1 MADRHT
7 LGREDRVVAGSS
19 LAFYALTRTVARA
32 VRLHQL
38 VSARKG
44 FSMKQHN
51 KIFVGVDIAKKKFDV
66 AFSPVSQGFVYDYTP
81 AGIKLFLKE
90 LQKAKPQLIC
100 LEATGGLERELVD
113 QLQQHGFAVAVVNPR
128 QIRDFAR
135 AHNKLAKTD
144 QIDARMIARFAEM
157 MKPRLTPVLS
167 KAQRKLS
174 DLTARRRQL
183 TKLITQEKNRLA
195 STFDA
200 EIGELIRQT
209 ILFFKEQLKKI
220 EQQQKELIAQHG
232 WSVLTTVTKLRFF

>member
-1 MADRHT
+1 
-7 LGREDRVVAGSS
+7 
-19 LAFYALTRTVARA
+19 
-32 VRLHQL
+32 
-38 VSARKG
+38 
-44 FSMKQHN
+44 MKQHN

-66 AFSPVSQGFVYDYTP
+66 AFSPVSRGFVYDYTP

-167 KAQRKLS
+167 KAQQKLS
-174 DLTARRRQL
+174 DLTACRRQL

-232 WSVLTTVTKLRFF
+232 WSVPTAVTIMRFS